1 MAMAVAAPVAAPVAP
16 AAAPAPDADPVAS
29 KVLAVVA
36 EKTGYPPEMLD
47 LDLDL
52 EADLGVDTVKQAETF
67 AAIREAFG
75 IERVEDLKLRD
86 YPTLRHV
93 INFVYE
99 RRPDLKPTGEASATP
114 VAPVADPSA
123 PTAPAPAARPAV
135 TLVPVE
141 NADMVPRRVVVPAL
155 RPPIELCKPT
165 GVVLDGNTRVVVMM
179 DRGGVGKALLN
190 RLEKR
195 GVGTLVFDEPP
206 SAEAL
211 EQQLKGW
218 LAEGPIHGV
227 YWLPAL
233 DVEPAI
239 EDMDLATWR
248 EHNRG
253 RVKNLYLTLR
263 TLYDTLVGPG
273 TFLVSATRLGG
284 LHGYGPEGASAPLG
298 GAVVGCTKSYK
309 RERQNILV
317 KAVDFEPGR
326 KTAEPADLLIA
337 ETLFDPGVVEVG
349 YRDGLRYTVTFEE
362 RPAVDG
368 TPGMYLGKDTVFV
381 VTGAAGGIT
390 SAITADLA
398 AASGGVFY
406 LLDLTP
412 KPDPD
417 DPNIALFRQDK
428 EALKRKLI
436 DDFRAAGERP
446 TPVMIDRKIL
456 AIEREEAALRA
467 IEAVQAAGGTA
478 HYFSVNLL
486 DGPGVAAVIADVRER
501 YGRIDVLLH
510 AGGIEI
516 SKALPDKEPKEFD
529 LVFDIKADGYF
540 SILNAAKGMPIGAA
554 VVFSS
559 VAGRFGN
566 SGQSDYSSANDLLCK
581 VTSSMR
587 SWRPET
593 RGIAIDWTA
602 WGGIG
607 MATRGS
613 IPKIMEM
620 AGIDMLPPEAG
631 IPTIRREL
639 TQSAFRGEIVVG
651 QRLGILGAEF
661 DETGGLDLS
670 KVDTGG
676 RLMIGS
682 VKAFKLYG
690 GIEVETT
697 LDPKEQPFL
706 YDHQIDGVPV
716 LPGVMG
722 TEAFAELATLLT
734 PGFRVASITEQ
745 FSSPFKFH
753 RSQPRTLY
761 MSATIHPT
769 GHGTLVAKTT
779 LRGMVQPRPDMPPRF
794 DTHFVGEVYLT
805 TAPVEERTINFTPP
819 SAEALDIDRERIYRV
834 YFHGPAYQVMERVG
848 VMGDQAVAL
857 MTDGLPPN
865 SVPETPM
872 LVAPRLIELCF
883 QTAGMWEMVTHRA
896 MALPAAIGS
905 VTIYRQPESAEG
917 RRLYALVTAINN
929 GSSYDAHVVDTDGN
943 VYVELRGYRTVRLP
957 GEVNV

>member
-1 MAMAVAAPVAAPVAP
+1 
-16 AAAPAPDADPVAS
+16 
-29 KVLAVVA
+29 
-36 EKTGYPPEMLD
+36 
-47 LDLDL
+47 
-52 EADLGVDTVKQAETF
+52 
-67 AAIREAFG
+67 
-75 IERVEDLKLRD
+75 
-86 YPTLRHV
+86 
-93 INFVYE
+93 
-99 RRPDLKPTGEASATP
+99 
-114 VAPVADPSA
+114 
-123 PTAPAPAARPAV
+123 
-135 TLVPVE
+135 
-141 NADMVPRRVVVPAL
+141 
-155 RPPIELCKPT
+155 
-165 GVVLDGNTRVVVMM
+165 
-179 DRGGVGKALLN
+179 
-190 RLEKR
+190 
-195 GVGTLVFDEPP
+195 
-206 SAEAL
+206 
-211 EQQLKGW
+211 
-218 LAEGPIHGV
+218 
-227 YWLPAL
+227 
-233 DVEPAI
+233 
-239 EDMDLATWR
+239 
-248 EHNRG
+248 
-253 RVKNLYLTLR
+253 
-263 TLYDTLVGPG
+263 
-273 TFLVSATRLGG
+273 
-284 LHGYGPEGASAPLG
+284 
-298 GAVVGCTKSYK
+298 
-309 RERQNILV
+309 
-317 KAVDFEPGR
+317 
-326 KTAEPADLLIA
+326 
-337 ETLFDPGVVEVG
+337 
-349 YRDGLRYTVTFEE
+349 
-362 RPAVDG
+362 
-368 TPGMYLGKDTVFV
+368 
-381 VTGAAGGIT
+381 
-390 SAITADLA
+390 
-398 AASGGVFY
+398 
-406 LLDLTP
+406 
-412 KPDPD
+412 
-417 DPNIALFRQDK
+417 
-428 EALKRKLI
+428 
-436 DDFRAAGERP
+436 
-446 TPVMIDRKIL
+446 VMIDRKIL

-540 SILNAAKGMPIGAA
+540 SILNAAKGMPIGAV

-670 KVDTGG
+670 KVDTSG

-761 MSATIHPT
+761 LSATIHPT
-769 GHGTLVAKTT
+769 GNGTLVAKTT

>member
-1 MAMAVAAPVAAPVAP
+1 
-16 AAAPAPDADPVAS
+16 
-29 KVLAVVA
+29 
-36 EKTGYPPEMLD
+36 
-47 LDLDL
+47 
-52 EADLGVDTVKQAETF
+52 DTVKQAETF

-75 IERVEDLKLRD
+75 IERIENLKLRD

-99 RRPDLKPTGEASATP
+99 RRPDLRPSEGAAPAPATP
-114 VAPVADPSA
+114 VATAAAPEASA
-123 PTAPAPAARPAV
+123 APAPAAPAAQPTV
-135 TLVPVE
+135 TLMPLE

-155 RPPIELCKPT
+155 RPAIDLCKPT
-165 GVVLDGNTRVVVMM
+165 GVALDGNTRVVVMM

-195 GVGTLVFDEPP
+195 GVGTLVIEEPP
-206 SAEAL
+206 SAEEL
-211 EQQLKGW
+211 EQRLKGW

-227 YWLPAL
+227 YWLTAL

-239 EDMDLATWR
+239 EEMDLATWR
-248 EHNRG
+248 ELNRV

-273 TFLVSATRLGG
+273 TFLVVATRLGG

-298 GAVVGCTKSYK
+298 GAVVGCAKSYK
-309 RERQNILV
+309 RERQDILV

-349 YRDGLRYTVTFEE
+349 YRDSLRYTITFEE
-362 RPAVDG
+362 RPAADG
-368 TPGMYLGKDTVFV
+368 TPGMTLGKDTVFV

-390 SAITADLA
+390 SAIIADLA
-398 AASGGVFY
+398 AASGGIFY

-412 KPDPD
+412 KPNPD

-436 DDFRAAGERP
+436 EDFRAAGERP

-540 SILNAAKGMPIGAA
+540 SILNAAKGMPIGAV

-581 VTSSMR
+581 VTSSLR
-587 SWRPET
+587 TWRPET

-620 AGIDMLPPEAG
+620 AGIDMLPPEVG

-651 QRLGILGAEF
+651 QRLGILTAEF
-661 DETGGLDLS
+661 DETGGLDPS
-670 KVDTGG
+670 KVNTAG

-734 PGFRVASITEQ
+734 PGFHIASISEQ

-753 RSQPRTLY
+753 RNQPRTLY
-761 MSATIHPT
+761 LSATIHPT
-769 GHGTLVAKTT
+769 GNGMLVAKTT
-779 LRGMVQPRPDMPPRF
+779 LRGMVQPRPDLPPRF

-805 TAPVEERTINFTPP
+805 TAPVEERRIDFVPP
-819 SAEALDIDRERIYRV
+819 SNEALDIDRERIYRV
-834 YFHGPAYQVMERVG
+834 YFHGPAYQVMERIG
-848 VMGDQAVAL
+848 VMGDRAVAL
-857 MTDGLPPN
+857 MVDGLPPN
-865 SVPETPM
+865 SSPDMPM
-872 LVAPRLIELCF
+872 LIAPRLIELCF
-883 QTAGMWEMVTHRA
+883 QAAGMWEMVTHRA

-905 VTIYRQPESAEG
+905 VTIHRQPERAEG
-917 RRLYALVTAINN
+917 RRLYALVTAIN
-929 GSSYDAHVVDTDGN
+929 GGASYDVQVVDTDGN
-943 VYVELRGYRTVRLP
+943 VYVDLRGYRTSRLP
-957 GEVNV
+957 GEVTV

>member
-1 MAMAVAAPVAAPVAP
+1 
-16 AAAPAPDADPVAS
+16 
-29 KVLAVVA
+29 
-36 EKTGYPPEMLD
+36 

-75 IERVEDLKLRD
+75 IERIENLKLRD

-99 RRPDLKPTGEASATP
+99 RRPDLKPSAAPAPALAEP
-114 VAPVADPSA
+114 VETSARPAPA
-123 PTAPAPAARPAV
+123 APAPAAQPAV
-135 TLVPVE
+135 TLMPLE

-155 RPPIELCKPT
+155 RPAIDLCKPT
-165 GVVLDGNTRVVVMM
+165 GVTLDGNTRVVVMM

-195 GVGTLVFDEPP
+195 GVGTLVIEEPP
-206 SAEAL
+206 SAEEL
-211 EQQLKGW
+211 EQRLKGW

-227 YWLPAL
+227 YWLTAL

-239 EDMDLATWR
+239 EEMDLATWR
-248 EHNRG
+248 ELNRV

-273 TFLVSATRLGG
+273 AFLVVATRLGG

-298 GAVVGCTKSYK
+298 GAVVGCAKSYK
-309 RERQNILV
+309 RERQDILV

-349 YRDGLRYTVTFEE
+349 YRDSLRYTVTFEE
-362 RPAVDG
+362 RPAADG
-368 TPGMYLGKDTVFV
+368 TPGMTLGKDTVFV

-398 AASGGVFY
+398 AASGGIFY

-412 KPDPD
+412 KPNPD

-436 DDFRAAGERP
+436 EDFRAAGERP

-540 SILNAAKGMPIGAA
+540 SILNAAKGMPIGAV

-581 VTSSMR
+581 VTSSLR
-587 SWRPET
+587 TWRPET

-620 AGIDMLPPEAG
+620 AGIDMLPPEVG

-651 QRLGILGAEF
+651 QRLGILTAEF
-661 DETGGLDLS
+661 DETGGLDPS
-670 KVDTGG
+670 KVNTAG

-734 PGFRVASITEQ
+734 PGFHIASISEQ

-753 RSQPRTLY
+753 RNQPRTLY
-761 MSATIHPT
+761 LSATIHPT
-769 GHGTLVAKTT
+769 GNGMLVAKTT
-779 LRGMVQPRPDMPPRF
+779 LRGMVQPRPDLPPRF

-805 TAPVEERTINFTPP
+805 TAPVEERRIDFVPP
-819 SAEALDIDRERIYRV
+819 SNEALDIDRERIYRV
-834 YFHGPAYQVMERVG
+834 YFHGPAYQVMERIG
-848 VMGDQAVAL
+848 VMGDRAVAL
-857 MTDGLPPN
+857 MVDGLPPN
-865 SVPETPM
+865 SSPDMPM
-872 LVAPRLIELCF
+872 LIAPRLIELCF
-883 QTAGMWEMVTHRA
+883 QAAGMWEMVTHRA

-905 VTIYRQPESAEG
+905 VTIHRQPERAEG
-917 RRLYALVTAINN
+917 RRLYALVTAIN
-929 GSSYDAHVVDTDGN
+929 GGASYDVQVVDTDGN
-943 VYVELRGYRTVRLP
+943 VYVDLRGYRTSRLP
-957 GEVNV
+957 GEVTV